1 MDTFERRAFEYGGR
15 SEIDWPGSNTYDLTD
30 RELQMSKKL
39 FKYNNPNE
47 LRYALID
54 ADKEIYDELL
64 NDLKM
69 KNIFLNDQIKT
80 KIGVE
85 RTR

>member
-1 MDTFERRAFEYGGR
+1 
-15 SEIDWPGSNTYDLTD
+15 
-30 RELQMSKKL
+30 MSKKL